1 MFQSQIQVGLYGTI
15 GRIRIVK
22 EKLITLLR
30 DEEAIA
36 IVEYAVA
43 AGLITV
49 SVAAAL
55 TALGISV
62 STIIT
67 TLTAVLTP

>member
-1 MFQSQIQVGLYGTI
+1 M
-15 GRIRIVK
+15 K
-22 EKLITLLR
+22 EKLSTLLR
-30 DEEAIA
+30 DEDAIA